1 MESQINID
9 FMSCSEFE
17 ICTVVYEKLQTWE
30 IFKAA
35 SKTQ

>member
-1 MESQINID
+1 MESQIIID

-30 IFKAA
+30 TLKAA